1 MNRGHL
7 NPLRSQW
14 THERTVTVAVGVR
27 RTMIEPVLVT
37 LRPVYHNEHFCNF
50 FANRT
55 SHGHSLRFVYVN

>member
-14 THERTVTVAVGVR
+14 THERTTVAVAVGVR
-27 RTMIEPVLVT
+27 RTMEPVFVT
-37 LRPVYHNEHFCNF
+37 PRPVYHNQHFCNF

-55 SHGHSLRFVYVN
+55 SEIRLR